1 MSETRKYPISCMECR
16 RRKIKCNRVH
26 PCDQCQKRL
35 LFCRFPYTFRR
46 VPLPVEDEQKSK
58 TDSSSTTTTV
68 GSPDDDSVK
77 IQAKKFYYAGSGR
90 FYGGGSSLAI
100 LGSVLNKAD
109 ELEGVIM
116 TTRGTNE
123 PLHKPFCPSIVQC
136 PFENYRSLKTL
147 LREFLK
153 FSDFFEGVSTK
164 GLWDA
169 LQTVCVTSTGI
180 FVEDDIELPQWVA
193 LLNIIFATV
202 TRQLDPKNPILLQ
215 SGLSASELADIFF
228 QAYQTQI
235 KGIVY
240 DSLITMR
247 ALILCNRHYYYLHLT
262 ENCYT
267 EHFKAVGTAYAIG
280 LHTSPKGV
288 LDVDEALGR
297 DIVWAHLDYDDALH
311 SLSYARPPGINIS
324 PWVPERSYSHSPA
337 LQQLQRYTR
346 LLRKLG
352 TVKINPSLPTY
363 EQVLSLDADI
373 ELELQ
378 TATVN
383 ARDKLPRDV
392 IFTSARAILHQPYM
406 QTRQYSC
413 DKCLDAITH
422 LMVSVGEMIESNG
435 SVPLIATDPVPE
447 CYVYQ
452 GFIVLYCFLTYF
464 QNDYSPFLPK
474 MRKLERI
481 ISQVFDRPVK
491 WSSNITSILFV
502 VRKHMEFFKDQET
515 TDAQYLLSKTLT
527 DDFDPIYF
535 LDVNDP
541 FTAQS
546 SFQHPFF

>member
-1 MSETRKYPISCMECR
+1 MECR

-46 VPLPVEDEQKSK
+46 VPLPVEDQQKVR
-58 TDSSSTTTTV
+58 TDSSSTTTTSA
-68 GSPDDDSVK
+68 GSPDDESVK
-77 IQAKKFYYAGSGR
+77 VQAKKYYYSGSGR

-116 TTRGTNE
+116 TTRATSE
-123 PLHKPFCPSIVQC
+123 PLQQPYCPPIMED
-136 PFENYRSLKTL
+136 PFENYKTLKGLLGQFLKTTDL
-147 LREFLK
+147 
-153 FSDFFEGVSTK
+153 FEGVSTK

-169 LQTVCVTSTGI
+169 LLMVSGTRSDAVL
-180 FVEDDIELPQWVA
+180 DDNPELPQWVA
-193 LLNIIFATV
+193 LLNVILATV
-202 TRQLDPKNPILLQ
+202 TRQLHPKNPILLQ
-215 SGLSASELADIFF
+215 CGLSASELADSYF
-228 QAYQTQI
+228 QTYQTQI
-235 KGIVY
+235 RGIVY

-247 ALILCNRHYYYLHLT
+247 ALILCHRHYYYLRLT
-262 ENCYT
+262 ENCYI

-288 LDVDEALGR
+288 LDVDEVLGR

-324 PWVPERSYSHSPA
+324 AWVPERTYSHSLV
-337 LQQLQRYTR
+337 LQQMQRCTK

-352 TVKINPSLPTY
+352 TVKIDPSLPTY

-373 ELELQ
+373 ELEIQ
-378 TATVN
+378 TATVSE
-383 ARDKLPRDV
+383 RHRLPRDI

-413 DKCLDAITH
+413 DKCLDSIIQ
-422 LMVSVGEMIESNG
+422 LMTCVGELVELKGN
-435 SVPLIATDPVPE
+435 VALVATDPIPE

-464 QNDYSPFLPK
+464 QNDYTPFLPK
-474 MRKLERI
+474 LRKLEKVL
-481 ISQVFDRPVK
+481 SYVFDRPVE
-491 WSSNITSILFV
+491 WSSNIVSILAG
-502 VRKHMEFFKDQET
+502 VRKFMVFYKDPET
-515 TDAQYLLSKTLT
+515 TDPQYLLSKTLT

-546 SFQHPFF
+546 TFQHPFF